1 MKKLFIIL
9 LLLWQ
14 IPAIFGS
21 SQTQEPSSKRI
32 VGTWY
37 VDANRNTKWVF
48 TQDGKLYN
56 YDKDVFKVMYRYT
69 ISHSCQNN
77 SDDTTEYL
85 TLMDRDGDEFCFKIN
100 AINENKNGVL
110 SLTKMDNMQT
120 LLFVNNINV
129 KI

>member
-110 SLTKMDNMQT
+110 SLIKMDNMQT